1 MEKANPMYGS
11 LYNSLPQYFGS
22 QPWTAG
28 PVYVGAFV
36 LFLFVLGCFIVK
48 GPLKW
53 ALLGAT
59 FFSIVLAWGK
69 NFMPLTDFF
78 IDYVPMYNKFRAVSS
93 ILVIAEF
100 TIPLLAIFALKRV
113 LEEPGIWKANKKA
126 FGISLALTAGVAL
139 LLTVAPG
146 SLGAGFVPAQE
157 AQMLQNAVDQQM
169 IPANELSGILAN
181 LSEMRVRLSAPTH
194 YGASSSSASDAH
206 CFGSTRQASCG
217 SR

>member
-1 MEKANPMYGS
+1 MCIRDR
-11 LYNSLPQYFGS
+11 
-22 QPWTAG
+22 PWTAG

-93 ILVIAEF
+93 ILVKMCIRDRNLEASTLSISPPAAAIA
-100 TIPLLAIFALKRV
+100 
-113 LEEPGIWKANKKA
+113 
-126 FGISLALTAGVAL
+126 
-139 LLTVAPG
+139 
-146 SLGAGFVPAQE
+146 
-157 AQMLQNAVDQQM
+157 
-169 IPANELSGILAN
+169 
-181 LSEMRVRLSAPTH
+181 
-194 YGASSSSASDAH
+194 
-206 CFGSTRQASCG
+206 
-217 SR
+217 